1 MPPVAASA
9 PPASEAPAIVQ
20 PGRYWWLALIV
31 GILSVIIGFA
41 ALFFPEPTLL
51 AVGLL
56 FGAYLVIWSAGILA
70 RGIGEHDQDTVI
82 RVLRIITGIIGIFVG
97 LILLV
102 RPGQSVLT
110 AAYALGFWWVVV
122 GMLQLAQGFAVK
134 EHRGWN
140 IAWGVL
146 GLVAGAIILAQPGIG
161 LITLVWI
168 VSLGL
173 IFQGVMEIGMARE
186 MRRIAKGEAP

>member
-1 MPPVAASA
+1 MTRVAASA
-9 PPASEAPAIVQ
+9 PPASQAPPVAH
-20 PGRYWWLALIV
+20 PGRYWWLALVV
-31 GILSVIIGFA
+31 GILSVIVGVA
-41 ALFFPEPTLL
+41 AIFFPEPTLL

-56 FGAYLVIWSAGILA
+56 FGAYLVIWSAGVLA
-70 RGIGEHDQDTVI
+70 RGIGEHDQDTVM
-82 RVLRIITGIIGIFVG
+82 RVLRVITGIIGIFVG

-110 AAYALGFWWVVV
+110 AAYALGFWWVIV
-122 GMLQLAQGFAVK
+122 GLLQLAQGFAVT

-146 GLVAGAIILAQPGIG
+146 GIIAGAIILAQPGIG
-161 LITLVWI
+161 LLTLVII
-168 VSLGL
+168 VSVGL
-173 IFQGVMEIGMARE
+173 IFQGSMEIMMALA

>member
-1 MPPVAASA
+1 VAASA
-9 PPASEAPAIVQ
+9 PPAYEVPRTAR
-20 PGRYWWLALIV
+20 PGRYWWLALVV
-31 GILSVIIGFA
+31 GVLSVIVGLA

-51 AVGLL
+51 AVGLI
-56 FGAYLVIWSAGILA
+56 FGAYLLIWSAGILM
-70 RGIGEHDQDTVI
+70 RGVAEHDQDTVL
-82 RVLRIITGIIGIFVG
+82 RVLRIITGLIGIFVG
-97 LILLV
+97 LVLLV

-122 GMLQLAQGFAVK
+122 GFVQLGQGFATT
-134 EHRGWN
+134 EHRAWN
-140 IAWGVL
+140 IGWGVL

-173 IFQGVMEIGMARE
+173 VFQGIMEIGMAIA
-186 MRRIAKGEAP
+186 MRRIAKGETP